1 MTISERDISII
12 EKMQQYCFEIEE
24 AHESFDRSFDNFR
37 SISYY
42 KNAVCLCI
50 MQIGEL
56 SVHLSDTFKSEHDN
70 IPWKQ
75 IRGMRNV
82 VAHEYGN
89 IEDEIVWETATENIL
104 EIEQFCQDILDQ
116 DQDKGMNM
124 TF

>member
-1 MTISERDISII
+1 MEISERDSVII
-12 EKMQQYCFEIEE
+12 EKIIGYCNEIDD
-24 AHESFDRSFDNFR
+24 AHRAFQTLYAEFAEN
-37 SISYY
+37 SIY

-56 SVHLSDTFKSEHDN
+56 SNHLSEKFKDEHNN

-89 IEDEIVWETATENIL
+89 IDTATVWETVLDDIP
-104 EIEQFCQDILDQ
+104 EIKQFCIELLSEQEEQDFTQ
-116 DQDKGMNM
+116 SM
-124 TF
+124 